1 MIITRDIF
9 FVCIP
14 AVCYRFLSEVVY
26 ASCQRLCG
34 GRKLIAPDG
43 FDVRPTTDKVKESV
57 FNIIQFEIEGR
68 RMLDLF
74 AGSGQMGIEALSR
87 GAEHVVFV
95 DNSRKSLDAVRQNVS
110 AVGFTDRATVI
121 YGDSLDYLRRCGQK
135 FGIVFLDPPYHN
147 GLIPRVF
154 ELLPDLLERG
164 AVVICE
170 TKSDEALPDGFG
182 GFTAVKTYK
191 YSSIKITLY
200 RNKNTAEV
208 E

>member
-1 MIITRDIF
+1 M
-9 FVCIP
+9 FVFLRCVT
-14 AVCYRFLSEVVY
+14 AFYRRLFMRVVSGS
-26 ASCQRLCG
+26 AG

-87 GAEHVVFV
+87 GAEHAVFV

-110 AVGFTDRATVI
+110 AVGFADRATVI
-121 YGDSLDYLRRCGQK
+121 SGDSLDYLRRCGQK
-135 FGIVFLDPPYHN
+135 FGIVFLDPPYNN

-182 GFTAVKTYK
+182 GFAAVKTYK